1 MEPKDLLKGTD
12 STHVLYKTDF
22 KDPSF
27 WDYLLTAHYAAV
39 TDADKSIMDSVESV
53 TIRAHIIDAS

>member
-1 MEPKDLLKGTD
+1 MEPNDLLKGTN

-27 WDYLLTAHYAAV
+27 WNYLLTAHYAAV
-39 TDADKSIMDSVESV
+39 TDADKTIMDSVQEV
-53 TIRAHIIDAS
+53 AIRAHIIDAS